1 MKKMN
6 LFAPDHHCLPILYWS
21 GSSELIFV
29 LHVKRTK
36 VYQYFLVLQI
46 LLMSSSRNY
55 LCPTK
60 EGYKGKNENSGEEG
74 ESENEKKYTV
84 SVCKKVGN
92 VRGLGIP
99 CSPQWQRQIR
109 TL

>member
-60 EGYKGKNENSGEEG
+60 EGYQGKNENSGEEG
-74 ESENEKKYTV
+74 ESENEKKNTQFQY
-84 SVCKKVGN
+84 
-92 VRGLGIP
+92 VRKLEMSGGWGFLAHP
-99 CSPQWQRQIR
+99 SDRDK
-109 TL
+109 